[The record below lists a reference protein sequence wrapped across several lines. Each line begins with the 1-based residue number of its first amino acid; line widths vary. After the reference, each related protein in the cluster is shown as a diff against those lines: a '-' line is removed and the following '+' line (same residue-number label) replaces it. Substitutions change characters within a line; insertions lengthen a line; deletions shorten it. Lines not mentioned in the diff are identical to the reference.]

1 MFGSKA
7 KDSSSLPSGG
17 GGVEGH
23 EAESEDEKGPP
34 PLIESTSHKNTP
46 GQPTKKKGKEMGK
59 AAVDM
64 ELEEPSI
71 VKKKN

>member
-1 MFGSKA
+1 M
-7 KDSSSLPSGG
+7 
-17 GGVEGH
+17 EGH